1 MSMSGLSEKELLE
14 LQKKFKE
21 GKFNEDEI
29 TEEQIKD
36 LKDLYKKQIRD
47 LEEAIE
53 EDRKQILKILKK

>member
-1 MSMSGLSEKELLE
+1 MSGLSEKELLE